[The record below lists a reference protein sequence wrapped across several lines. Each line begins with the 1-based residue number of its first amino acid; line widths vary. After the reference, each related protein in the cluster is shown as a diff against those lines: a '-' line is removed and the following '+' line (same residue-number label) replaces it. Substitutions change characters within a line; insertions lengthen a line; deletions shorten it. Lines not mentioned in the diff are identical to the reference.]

1 MAKKMKKIVKK
12 PFYRRSIKEV
22 LTGEVDSERAHEKS
36 SEFKSIVLSEYLDNY
51 RKGSFSN
58 EDKEFYE
65 YFLSFKTN
73 NDEKLYKHLNDFSST
88 LLRLALSDL
97 ERIKGISRS
106 LNIAEKIVNESS
118 NVKYKIEYYKA
129 LHVEYL
135 NGLKVLDDMRE
146 SLMISDYAY
155 TKAKVNIKEYI
166 SKNENILVKL
176 GYDIKNANPENE
188 KVKNKK
194 DKFVFSK
201 KYKEA

>member
-1 MAKKMKKIVKK
+1 MSKKMKNIVKK

-22 LTGEVDSERAHEKS
+22 LTGEVDSERAKEKS

-106 LNIAEKIVNESS
+106 LNIAEKVVNESS

-176 GYDIKNANPENE
+176 GYDIKNANLENE
-188 KVKNKK
+188 EVKNKK
-194 DKFVFSK
+194 DKFVFNK

>member
-1 MAKKMKKIVKK
+1 MSKKMKDIVKK

-22 LTGEVDSERAHEKS
+22 LTGEVDSERANEKS

-97 ERIKGISRS
+97 ERVKGISRS

-135 NGLKVLDDMRE
+135 NGIKVLDDMRK

-166 SKNENILVKL
+166 SKNENILMEL
-176 GYDIKNANPENE
+176 GYDIKNANLENE
-188 KVKNKK
+188 EVKNKK
-194 DKFVFSK
+194 DKFVFNK